1 MPFKK
6 DILKKCGMAVII
18 LGIFLLV
25 LSFILLCRNIYKDLY
40 SDKQPQKLILD
51 IDTADTNENS
61 DIQMMTP
68 SDIDLNQ
75 NKKADC

>member
-40 SDKQPQKLILD
+40 GDKQPQKLISD
-51 IDTADTNENS
+51 IETADNNENS
-61 DIQMMTP
+61 DMEIL
-68 SDIDLNQ
+68 SSSVINL
-75 NKKADC
+75 KKIRE